1 MTLTHSNTHTP
12 PPPPTSYHFQLLPH
26 LCLQLL
32 PQLLQVALGAGHRPS
47 HVQLLL
53 QLLGTHLA
61 LGLKSGEHL
70 NEDRLNG
77 RHQLRGKGVY
87 MQTTQVAHNLM
98 LTKSYSNY
106 KRTHT
111 HTHSHT
117 HTHTHTHTDLT
128 FSVKYLKPRSPGCPV
143 SKSILA

>member
-1 MTLTHSNTHTP
+1 MVNIRDDLDTLKHTHTPP

-111 HTHSHT
+111 HTHT
-117 HTHTHTHTDLT
+117 HTHTQT
-128 FSVKYLKPRSPGCPV
+128 SPFQ
-143 SKSILA
+143 